1 MGDTGTLGDDT
12 VVAARTA
19 PRLVLVGPPGA
30 GKTTA
35 GELLA
40 DRLGVGFRDTDTD
53 VEERAGKPVSEIFV
67 SDGEPAFRS
76 MEREAV
82 AEALRTHTGVLALG
96 GGAVLDEGTRRALDG
111 HTVVFLDV
119 SLAAAAHRVGLDTA
133 RPLLMINPRSTLRRL
148 LEERR
153 PQYEEVAT
161 AVVST
166 ADASP
171 AEVVE
176 ACLDV
181 LGRQSPEA

>member
-1 MGDTGTLGDDT
+1 MGTLGDDSA
-12 VVAARTA
+12 VAARTA

-30 GKTTA
+30 GKTTV

-40 DRLGVGFRDTDTD
+40 DRLDLGFRDTDTD
-53 VEERAGKPVSEIFV
+53 VEARAGKPVAEIFV
-67 SDGEPAFRS
+67 SDGEPTFRS

-82 AEALRTHTGVLALG
+82 AEALRSHTGVLALG
-96 GGAVLDEGTRRALDG
+96 GGAVLDESTRRALDG

-119 SLAAAAHRVGLDTA
+119 THAAAAHRVGLDTA
-133 RPLLMINPRSTLRRL
+133 RPLLLVNPRSTLRRL
-148 LEERR
+148 LDERR

-161 AVVST
+161 AVVPT

-176 ACLDV
+176 ACLAV
-181 LGRQSPEA
+181 LGDPLR